1 MKIVGDETGIEVLKG
16 IRQERPEYLKF
27 LITEAT
33 TSTLQFVEFT
43 SPEGKKYL
51 LQWRSR
57 TGELIVKPID

>member
-1 MKIVGDETGIEVLKG
+1 MKIVGDETGIAVLKD

-33 TSTLQFVEFT
+33 TSTFQFVEF
-43 SPEGKKYL
+43 SSSDGRRYL

-57 TGELIVKPID
+57 TGELIVKPLG